1 MFETN
6 NNLNKQI
13 GGGLL
18 ENLSVPLGL
27 YVFSETVEDDTSKT
41 IFDIQTSNYLEPDIL
56 DKNEKLQAETQKDVV
71 SNSLF
76 DKLFSLVSLQQKE
89 KNQNKSKKIINKVT
103 KKNKKQIKVKNGIKK
118 QTRKL

>member
-1 MFETN
+1 MCETN

-76 DKLFSLVSLQQKE
+76 DKLFSLVSLQPKE
-89 KNQNKSKKIINKVT
+89 KNQKKSKNIT

>member
-41 IFDIQTSNYLEPDIL
+41 IYDIQTSNYLEPEIL
-56 DKNEKLQAETQKDVV
+56 DKNEKLQAETQKDVI

-76 DKLFSLVSLQQKE
+76 DKLFSLVSLQSKE
-89 KNQNKSKKIINKVT
+89 KNQNKSNKVTNKVT